1 VRGQR
6 SRLVPALATLA
17 LFGASR
23 ALSAQQPPPLAGP
36 ALAIQGGFSVIVP
49 WETGELEWQIAY
61 GAGFEYAMSHRVV
74 LSAGLDHFGIEN
86 FAGRFGFTRVVLQPM
101 LFSGGGNNPRLFA
114 GLRLGHGWKSSRD
127 AAVFLE
133 SATATGPTIGALAGS
148 RSYLART
155 VAIEA
160 AIVGDVGWFGDLV
173 ADGLAVYGTAGTATS
188 LLFRVGVVL
197 SLRGERTTPQ

>member
-1 VRGQR
+1 MREQR
-6 SRLVPALATLA
+6 ARIAPAVAAAVLL
-17 LFGASR
+17 GAPPS
-23 ALSAQQPPPLAGP
+23 LPAQHPPPLTGP
-36 ALAIQGGFSVIVP
+36 ALAIQGGFSVVVP
-49 WETGELEWQIAY
+49 SETGELEWQIAY
-61 GAGFEYAMSHRVV
+61 GAGFEYALSHRVV

-114 GLRLGHGWKSSRD
+114 GLRVGHGWKSSRD
-127 AAVFLE
+127 AAVFLG
-133 SATATGPTIGALAGS
+133 STTATGPTIGAIAGS

-160 AIVGDVGWFGDLV
+160 AVVGDVGWFGDFV

-197 SLRGERTTPQ
+197 SLRGERTTSQ